1 MPVAMKGKPKK
12 SPREKDITSRYMS
25 GGYDEDRA
33 ESGEKFS
40 SRSKH
45 AVQNKLEKT
54 TAMRAGEES
63 VPGDVNSLPVGEVVQ
78 VYSLFSEVEGEARP
92 SPLPS
97 PGVPGEGAKEDG
109 SAGASPSREEE
120 GAPGE
125 GDASVGRAS
134 GPAKKVTYLC
144 VVRKTLAKAS
154 ETGIVVGDRVRFRV
168 TGATDDQ
175 GRPEAVIEQ
184 LLPRKTILTRAESFK
199 GTNQHPIVAN
209 ADQMLIVASLLFPA
223 VKWGLVDRMIVAAQS
238 GGLVPIVCLNK
249 VDLAAVDGEGAEAAA
264 LASEVLLHY
273 QGLGIRTLRTSVEA
287 KSGLDDLIEILG
299 NKVTVLAGHSGV
311 GKSSLIRSIQ
321 PELDIRIGRVSA
333 YTSKGIHTTTSAKR
347 YLLSFG
353 GAVVDTPGIKTFGLW
368 GVSRENVKDFFPDV
382 VEGRAPEWRR
392 QSMARIE
399 HSVAEGN

>member
-1 MPVAMKGKPKK
+1 MKGKPKK
-12 SPREKDITSRYMS
+12 SPREKDITSRYFS

-33 ESGEKFS
+33 EKGQKFS
-40 SRSKH
+40 NRSKH

-54 TAMRAGEES
+54 TAMRAGEEA
-63 VPGDVNSLPVGEVVQ
+63 VEGDSNSLPVGEVVQ
-78 VYSLFSEVEGEARP
+78 VHSLYLEVEGEAQP

-97 PGVPGEGAKEDG
+97 PGIAGEAGSNDRDAGVACARVPGEEG
-109 SAGASPSREEE
+109 REE
-120 GAPGE
+120 GDTSVAPT
-125 GDASVGRAS
+125 DVAR
-134 GPAKKVTYLC
+134 KVTYLC
-144 VVRKTLAKAS
+144 VVRKTLAKS
-154 ETGIVVGDRVRFRV
+154 NETGIVVGDRVRFRV
-168 TGATDDQ
+168 TGSKDEQ

-249 VDLAAVDGEGAEAAA
+249 VDLEADEDGAEAAA

-273 QGLGIRTLRTSVEA
+273 QGLGIRTMRSSVETRM
-287 KSGLDDLIEILG
+287 GLEELIEVLK

-311 GKSSLIRSIQ
+311 GKSSLIQSIQ
-321 PELDIRIGRVSA
+321 PELDIRIGRVSE

-368 GVSRENVKDFFPDV
+368 GVSRENLKEYFPDV
-382 VEGRAPEWRR
+382 MEGRSPQWR
-392 QSMARIE
+392 QESMSRIE
-399 HSVAEGN
+399 HSLRD